1 LIVWEISDFLKF
13 NKNLVWTKTARPSPW
28 LQSHKS
34 VTAKSQ
40 KGWCQCSKVINYSTR
55 MIVVSVEPTE
65 PMGKSL
71 SEVCQS
77 QNSVWP
83 LKGVVFKSMWL
94 HVTKKGF
101 SLWGLINRVVQPLV
115 YWSGETNPFECQNM
129 FPVWGLATVIP
140 RDFII
145 TIWRCTCAVLIIV
158 YMCFCFVHFPPFIYW
173 FPYFFFPNF
182 DHNMVVYGP
191 CGAK

>member
-1 LIVWEISDFLKF
+1 MRGTFWKLLKVMVFKWNLINKEIDRLGISDFLKF
-13 NKNLVWTKTARPSPW
+13 DKNLVWTKTARPSPW

-40 KGWCQCSKVINYSTR
+40 KGWCQCNKVINYSTR
-55 MIVVSVEPTE
+55 MIVVSIEPTE

-83 LKGVVFKSMWL
+83 LKRVVFKSMWL

-101 SLWGLINRVVQPLV
+101 SLWGLINRGGTPPGIL
-115 YWSGETNPFECQNM
+115 
-129 FPVWGLATVIP
+129 
-140 RDFII
+140 I
-145 TIWRCTCAVLIIV
+145 TILVLPG
-158 YMCFCFVHFPPFIYW
+158 HFSCVWLFNP
-173 FPYFFFPNF
+173 
-182 DHNMVVYGP
+182 
-191 CGAK
+191 